1 MESVQRIDCL
11 SSGEAAGV
19 TAATL
24 AARAALRD
32 CGAAGATATATT
44 GTCTTTAASTAELR
58 LYAARVLRELA
69 GPRRP
74 AARWALVCAV
84 LDRPPPADFNQS
96 ELRCPPEELVREAEV
111 RCEQRCEEL
120 ERGWRAA
127 RGGRAGGEDWEG
139 GDDAAPDAALA
150 AAEPGLAEWA
160 AARVELSG
168 PRALAQAHAHAAR
181 AADAQDMTAEER
193 RSGRRRLARW
203 WREHHSWRPY
213 WPPTTRAAPTSRWVR
228 AVTKQ

>member
-1 MESVQRIDCL
+1 ARRR
-11 SSGEAAGV
+11 GV

-44 GTCTTTAASTAELR
+44 GTSTTTAASTAELR

-160 AARVELSG
+160 AAR
-168 PRALAQAHAHAAR
+168 
-181 AADAQDMTAEER
+181 DMTAEER
-193 RSGRRRLARW
+193 RYWETEACALVARAPQLAPLLAP
-203 WREHHSWRPY
+203 HHPRSAY
-213 WPPTTRAAPTSRWVR
+213 LALGTCCDKTMS
-228 AVTKQ
+228 